1 MEKFFK
7 ALIRNTP
14 LAIVVIGLF
23 LTVIGAAGGLAKFNL
38 TIPDPRWRIVLAV
51 MGVVVAGFGILLI
64 WRGTG
69 EAESSALAKECKLTI
84 TAPTDGAEVDGNV
97 QMVGTYEKKPP
108 EKRIVFIERSVRSSR
123 FYFRKCP
130 MEFGKEKRWS
140 AECEVGGD
148 HGARRMLYIA
158 VTGSGGQALYEYYFR
173 VLAETK
179 QWPGIE
185 TLPPDIVF
193 CDQVKVKRK

>member
-69 EAESSALAKECKLTI
+69 EVESSALAKECKLTI

-130 MEFGKEKRWS
+130 MEFGKEKKWS
-140 AECEVGGD
+140 AECQIGGD
-148 HGARRMLYIA
+148 SGAKRMLHVA
-158 VTGSGGQALYEYYFR
+158 VTGSGGQALYDYYFR

>member
-1 MEKFFK
+1 MEKYFK
-7 ALIRNTP
+7 ALIKNTP
-14 LAIVVIGLF
+14 LALVLIGLF
-23 LTVIGAAGGLAKFNL
+23 LIVIGAAGGWDKFYVK
-38 TIPDPRWRIVLAV
+38 IPDLRWRIVLAI
-51 MGVVVAGFGILLI
+51 MGVVVAGFGALLI

-69 EAESSALAKECKLTI
+69 EAESSSLAKECKLTI

-97 QMVGTYEKKPP
+97 QMVGTYEKKAP
-108 EKRIVFIERSVRSSR
+108 EKRIVFIERSMRSGLY
-123 FYFRKCP
+123 YFKKWP
-130 MEFGKEKRWS
+130 MEFGKEKKWS
-140 AECEVGGD
+140 AECQIGGD
-148 HGARRMLYIA
+148 SGAKRMLHVA
-158 VTGSGGQALYEYYFR
+158 VTGSGGQALYDYYFR